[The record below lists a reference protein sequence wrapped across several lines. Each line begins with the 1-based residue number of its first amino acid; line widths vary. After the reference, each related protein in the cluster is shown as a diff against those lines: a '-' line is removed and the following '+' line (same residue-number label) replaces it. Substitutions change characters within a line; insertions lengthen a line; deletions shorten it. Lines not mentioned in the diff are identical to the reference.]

1 MSMNSRVTM
10 RKLTNLYDANN
21 HILIRTE
28 TLQPA
33 EHSHMAAH
41 IIISMDGSMKAQC
54 AGAEYLCHGILVPS
68 GISHAVDTFGNS
80 VLVFLYDCTTEVAK
94 QIREV
99 ACFPEKVCKEIAKLY
114 ADMGSTSDSYYGF
127 EMAVLSRLGITGAA
141 INVTDERIQTAM
153 KFIRAKSTEKV
164 TCQDVA
170 DAVHLSQSRFS
181 HLFREQVG
189 MTFAAYLIYQR
200 IMYVYTQMFW
210 GKSITEAAL
219 EAGFSSSAHF
229 ADVNRRVFGIS
240 ASTITHDLEFIKVQ

>member
-1 MSMNSRVTM
+1 MT
-10 RKLTNLYDANN
+10 KLYEANN
-21 HILIRTE
+21 HILIQTE
-28 TLQPA
+28 TFQPA

-41 IIISMDGSMKAQC
+41 IILSMDGSMKAQC

-68 GISHAVDTFGNS
+68 GISHAVDTQGNA
-80 VLVFLYDCTTEVAK
+80 VLVFLYDCTTEAAK

-99 ACFPEKVCKEIAKLY
+99 ACIPEEICKEIAQLY
-114 ADMGSTSDSYYGF
+114 ADWVENAGSYVGF
-127 EMAVLSRLGITGAA
+127 ERAVLSRLGITGASA
-141 INVTDERIQTAM
+141 NVTDERIRAAM
-153 KFIRAKSTEKV
+153 EFIRAKSTEKV

-200 IMYVYTQMFW
+200 ILYVYTRMLR
-210 GKSITEAAL
+210 GTSITEAAL

-240 ASTITHDLEFIKVQ
+240 ASTITQNLEFIKVQ

>member
-1 MSMNSRVTM
+1 MT
-10 RKLTNLYDANN
+10 KLYEVNN

-28 TLQPA
+28 SLRPA

-41 IIISMDGSMKAQC
+41 IIISMVGSMKVQC
-54 AGAEYLCHGILVPS
+54 AGAEYLCRGILVPS
-68 GISHAVDTFGNS
+68 GISHAVDTQGNA
-80 VLVFLYDCTTEVAK
+80 VLVFLYDCTTEVAQ

-99 ACFPEKVCKEIAKLY
+99 SCIPEEICKEIVQLY
-114 ADMGSTSDSYYGF
+114 ADMESVSDSYFGF
-127 EMAVLSRLGITGAA
+127 EKTVLSWLGIIGAA
-141 INVTDERIQTAM
+141 ANVTDERIQTAM

-164 TCQDVA
+164 TCQEVA
-170 DAVHLSQSRFS
+170 AAVHLSQSRFS

-200 IMYVYTQMFW
+200 ILYVYTRMLR
-210 GKSITEAAL
+210 GASITEAAL

-229 ADVNRRVFGIS
+229 ADVNRRVFGTS

>member
-1 MSMNSRVTM
+1 
-10 RKLTNLYDANN
+10 
-21 HILIRTE
+21 
-28 TLQPA
+28 
-33 EHSHMAAH
+33 MAAH
-41 IIISMDGSMKAQC
+41 IIISIDGSMKVQC

-68 GISHAVDTFGNS
+68 GISHAVDTQGNA

-99 ACFPEKVCKEIAKLY
+99 TCITDEVCKEITQLY
-114 ADMGSTSDSYYGF
+114 GDWEETSGSYYEF
-127 EMAVLSRLGITGAA
+127 ERAVLSRLGITGSVSQV
-141 INVTDERIQTAM
+141 NDERIRTAM
-153 KFIRAKSTEKV
+153 AFIRTRSTEKL

-170 DAVHLSQSRFS
+170 AAVHLSQSRFS

-200 IMYVYTQMFW
+200 ILYVYTQMFQ
-210 GKSITEAAL
+210 GRSITEAAL
-219 EAGFSSSAHF
+219 NAGFSSSAHF

>member
-1 MSMNSRVTM
+1 MT
-10 RKLTNLYDANN
+10 KLYESTN
-21 HILIRTE
+21 HILIHTQ

-33 EHSHMAAH
+33 QHSHMAAH
-41 IIISMDGSMKAQC
+41 IMISMDGSMKVQC
-54 AGAEYLCHGILVPS
+54 AGAEYLCHGILIPS
-68 GISHAVDTFGNS
+68 GVSHAVDTLGNS

-99 ACFPEKVCKEIAKLY
+99 SCIPENVCKEIAKRY
-114 ADMGSTSDSYYGF
+114 ANMESASDSYYGF
-127 EMAVLSRLGITGAA
+127 EKTVLSRLGVIGAA
-141 INVTDERIQTAM
+141 SNVTDERIRTAM
-153 KFIRAKSTEKV
+153 EFIRAKSTEKV

-200 IMYVYTQMFW
+200 IMYVYTQMLR
-210 GKSITEAAL
+210 GRSITEAAL

-240 ASTITHDLEFIKVQ
+240 ASTITQDLEFIKIQ

>member
-1 MSMNSRVTM
+1 MT
-10 RKLTNLYDANN
+10 KLYEANN
-21 HILIRTE
+21 HILIRTQ

-33 EHSHMAAH
+33 EHSHKAAH

-54 AGAEYLCHGILVPS
+54 AGAEYLCNGILIPS
-68 GISHAVDTFGNS
+68 GVSHAVDTLGNS

-99 ACFPEKVCKEIAKLY
+99 ACIPEKVCKEIAKRY
-114 ADMGSTSDSYYGF
+114 AGMESASDSYYGF
-127 EMAVLSRLGITGAA
+127 EKAVLSRLRITGAA
-141 INVTDERIQTAM
+141 TNVTDDRIQTAM
-153 KFIRAKSTEKV
+153 KLIRAKSTEKV

-240 ASTITHDLEFIKVQ
+240 ASTITHDLEFINIQ